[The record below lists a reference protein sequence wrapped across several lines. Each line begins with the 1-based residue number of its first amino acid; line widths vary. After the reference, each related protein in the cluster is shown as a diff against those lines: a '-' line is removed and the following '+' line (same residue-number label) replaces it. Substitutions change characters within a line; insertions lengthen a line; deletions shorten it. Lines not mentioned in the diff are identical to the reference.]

1 MAWSTKAAATMASIE
16 GSGSEDLGQRPREGS
31 EDDGGDDVDRRTT
44 AASIG

>member
-1 MAWSTKAAATMASIE
+1 MAWSTTAAATMASIE